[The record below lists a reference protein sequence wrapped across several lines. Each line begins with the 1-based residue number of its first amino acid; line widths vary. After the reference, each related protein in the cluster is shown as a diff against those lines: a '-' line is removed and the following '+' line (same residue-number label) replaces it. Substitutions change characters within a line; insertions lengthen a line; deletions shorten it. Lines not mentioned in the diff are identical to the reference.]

1 MCIRQR
7 IKFAVHGKG
16 KKENG
21 YLSGTINRK
30 RALFK
35 KLKC

>member
-1 MCIRQR
+1 MCTYQR

-21 YLSGTINRK
+21 YLSGTINRT
-30 RALFK
+30 RALY
-35 KLKC
+35 